1 MAPWFPTRSRRPF
14 PQVAEGGEA
23 PAVTPTF
30 EGRAFHRPAEDVE
43 DQGAAFDVGTLVSR
57 REPGAVLN
65 DEDAVAARMVRL
77 ATEGVVAAVDG
88 TDVRVDAESICL
100 HGDTPGAV
108 AMAAAVRRALEGA
121 GVSIKA
127 FA

>member
-1 MAPWFPTRSRRPF
+1 
-14 PQVAEGGEA
+14 
-23 PAVTPTF
+23 
-30 EGRAFHRPAEDVE
+30 
-43 DQGAAFDVGTLVSR
+43 
-57 REPGAVLN
+57 
-65 DEDAVAARMVRL
+65 MVRL

-121 GVSIKA
+121 GVAVKA

>member
-1 MAPWFPTRSRRPF
+1 GSGVGLR
-14 PQVAEGGEA
+14 GER
-23 PAVTPTF
+23 
-30 EGRAFHRPAEDVE
+30 EAF
-43 DQGAAFDVGTLVSR
+43 AARGCNPGGTLASG

-65 DEDAVAARMVRL
+65 DEDDVAARMVRL